1 MNTSILIDVIGPVM
15 RGPSSS
21 HTAASFHLSA
31 LARSLLG
38 EEPAWAEFVFDN
50 DGSYAQCYRTQG
62 SDLAFTVGLLGWPIT
77 DERFSQALEL
87 APSLGLQVGFR
98 VDRLPKPDHPN
109 AVQIRLRGRNGARLH
124 ITGRS
129 IGGGAVE
136 ITAIEG
142 WPVLLNGS
150 GHILLIEADAGAE
163 AAVCAAV
170 AFSGS
175 ALRDRN
181 LVLVVQEQ
189 ACEATRQQVGAIQS
203 IPGVQ
208 RIWQARPLSFV
219 KRQAALWNSAQA
231 MIATAEA
238 EGLSLG
244 ETAARY
250 EAHLLGLS
258 LTEVIAEMAR
268 RVEIMLTAVRQG
280 LAGESGQMQLLQP
293 TAASIY
299 RAEANGQLAVGG
311 LHTRAAARAMAAMH
325 VNCGMGVVCAAPTAG
340 SAGVLP
346 GVLTTLIEECGVSL
360 EKAALCL
367 LAAGAIGVVV
377 AERATFAAEVAGC
390 QVEIGAAGAMA
401 AGAVV
406 EYTAGSARQAADAA
420 AICFQN
426 TMGMV
431 CDLVQGIVEIPC
443 HTRNAVAASSAFVC
457 ADLVLG
463 GYDNPVPLD
472 ETVDAVYAVGQMM
485 PREAARDLPGRFGG
499 GSLRPRPGPAE
510 MTARPGEKLMSQAKL
525 RFLSKDDIRCALPMS
540 EAMQVMKDVF
550 AAVSR
555 GQVVMPLRQHLEIPQ
570 HEGIVLFMPSFLP
583 QQDCVGLKTIT
594 LFDRNPAAGLP
605 RIQALVLLFDGSD
618 GRPLAVLEGT
628 YLTALRT
635 GAACGAATDLLARPN
650 ASRVALLAQVSR
662 PAPSWKQSERCG
674 PSERL

>member
-1 MNTSILIDVIGPVM
+1 M
-15 RGPSSS
+15 
-21 HTAASFHLSA
+21 
-31 LARSLLG
+31 
-38 EEPAWAEFVFDN
+38 
-50 DGSYAQCYRTQG
+50 
-62 SDLAFTVGLLGWPIT
+62 
-77 DERFSQALEL
+77 
-87 APSLGLQVGFR
+87 
-98 VDRLPKPDHPN
+98 
-109 AVQIRLRGRNGARLH
+109 
-124 ITGRS
+124 
-129 IGGGAVE
+129 
-136 ITAIEG
+136 
-142 WPVLLNGS
+142 LLNGS

-485 PREAARDLPGRFGG
+485 PARG
-499 GSLRPRPGPAE
+499 
-510 MTARPGEKLMSQAKL
+510 
-525 RFLSKDDIRCALPMS
+525 CA
-540 EAMQVMKDVF
+540 
-550 AAVSR
+550 
-555 GQVVMPLRQHLEIPQ
+555 
-570 HEGIVLFMPSFLP
+570 
-583 QQDCVGLKTIT
+583 
-594 LFDRNPAAGLP
+594 
-605 RIQALVLLFDGSD
+605 
-618 GRPLAVLEGT
+618 
-628 YLTALRT
+628 
-635 GAACGAATDLLARPN
+635 
-650 ASRVALLAQVSR
+650 
-662 PAPSWKQSERCG
+662 
-674 PSERL
+674 

>member
-1 MNTSILIDVIGPVM
+1 M
-15 RGPSSS
+15 
-21 HTAASFHLSA
+21 
-31 LARSLLG
+31 
-38 EEPAWAEFVFDN
+38 
-50 DGSYAQCYRTQG
+50 
-62 SDLAFTVGLLGWPIT
+62 
-77 DERFSQALEL
+77 
-87 APSLGLQVGFR
+87 
-98 VDRLPKPDHPN
+98 
-109 AVQIRLRGRNGARLH
+109 
-124 ITGRS
+124 
-129 IGGGAVE
+129 
-136 ITAIEG
+136 
-142 WPVLLNGS
+142 LLNGS

-208 RIWQARPLSFV
+208 RIWQAWPLSFV

-406 EYTAGSARQAADAA
+406 EYTAG
-420 AICFQN
+420 
-426 TMGMV
+426 
-431 CDLVQGIVEIPC
+431 
-443 HTRNAVAASSAFVC
+443 
-457 ADLVLG
+457 
-463 GYDNPVPLD
+463 
-472 ETVDAVYAVGQMM
+472 M
-485 PREAARDLPGRFGG
+485 P
-499 GSLRPRPGPAE
+499 
-510 MTARPGEKLMSQAKL
+510 ARPPTQPPSASRIPWAWSAISSRALWKFPATRGTPWPPP
-525 RFLSKDDIRCALPMS
+525 RRLSVPIWCS
-540 EAMQVMKDVF
+540 
-550 AAVSR
+550 
-555 GQVVMPLRQHLEIPQ
+555 VVMTTLCRWMRRW
-570 HEGIVLFMPSFLP
+570 MP
-583 QQDCVGLKTIT
+583 CM
-594 LFDRNPAAGLP
+594 R
-605 RIQALVLLFDGSD
+605 
-618 GRPLAVLEGT
+618 
-628 YLTALRT
+628 
-635 GAACGAATDLLARPN
+635 
-650 ASRVALLAQVSR
+650 
-662 PAPSWKQSERCG
+662 
-674 PSERL
+674 